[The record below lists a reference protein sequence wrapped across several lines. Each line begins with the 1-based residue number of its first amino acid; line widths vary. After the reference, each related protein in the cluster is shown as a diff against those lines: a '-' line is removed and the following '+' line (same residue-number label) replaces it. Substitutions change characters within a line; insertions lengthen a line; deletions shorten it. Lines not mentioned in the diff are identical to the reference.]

1 VLGSS
6 VGEDGMEIVGQT
18 CFRDHLI
25 MGIKQRHD
33 PVVRVSINAPI
44 ECHGRS
50 PQLSYPSGD
59 AGFTSPD
66 GTA

>member
-1 VLGSS
+1 VIWSS
-6 VGEDGMEIVGQT
+6 VGETGIEIVGQT
-18 CFRDHLI
+18 FFRDHLI